1 MSHIWK
7 IQYAAALLLVLLA
20 SAPPAQAATPVST
33 KGGAVSSLCRLLLGF
48 WEKAGSSLDPDGK
61 LAAGLRSCAKADS
74 GSSLDPSGRTATTD
88 SGSSVDQSGLLRM
101 TADAG
106 SSLDPN
112 GHP

>member
-7 IQYAAALLLVLLA
+7 IRYATALLLVLLA
-20 SAPPAQAATPVST
+20 STPPVQAATPVSA
-33 KGGAVSSLCRLLLGF
+33 KGGAVSTLCRLLLGF
-48 WEKAGSSLDPDGK
+48 WEKGGSSLDPDGK
-61 LAAGLRSCAKADS
+61 LAAGLHSCAKADS
-74 GSSLDPSGRTATTD
+74 GSSLDLSR
-88 SGSSVDQSGLLRM
+88 LLRM